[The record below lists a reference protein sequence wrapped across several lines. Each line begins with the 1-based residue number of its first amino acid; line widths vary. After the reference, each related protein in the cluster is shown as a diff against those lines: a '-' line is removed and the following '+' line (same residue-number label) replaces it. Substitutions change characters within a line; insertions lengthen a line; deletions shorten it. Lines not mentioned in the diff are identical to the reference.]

1 MTSNSQ
7 TMNEQTTRPQH
18 SSRFSP
24 KAVQRISRL
33 AFAAFLLTVPGSL
46 VCAHAADK
54 LAPGANPA
62 PAPGVETPP
71 ADRAAAYYH
80 FGLAHMYEEMATNTG
95 RQDYA
100 TRAIEEYKLALNADP
115 TSKYLN
121 NGLAQLYFGTGR
133 VRDAIMAAQDMIKK
147 DPNDLEAHKLLGRIY
162 LRSLGENQNAEQQK
176 MLDLSIAE
184 YNRITQLQ
192 PNDIEGHL
200 LLGQLYILNHDT
212 AKAKEQFEAAQKIDP
227 NNEDVAINLA
237 RLYSD
242 SGENKRAV
250 DVLKAVPPEDRSAK
264 ISYTLGAMY
273 DQQKDTKDAIDAYRD
288 AVDEEPENPD
298 AQRALA
304 LDLLNDNQL
313 DASLKVFQDLSASSP
328 QDEQSYVKIAEIER
342 RKGNYQDALNTLKK
356 ARSLASKEAL
366 LEVDFNEA
374 LVQDALGHYDDAATL
389 LKKLLAETEQPHFTD
404 GERSN
409 RALFLDRLANVYRE
423 ENHTADAVATYQQM
437 IALGGEYSQRGYE
450 GEGDAY
456 RDAREYDKAT
466 AVARDAAVK
475 FPKDSSMQLMLA
487 LQLVDTGKAEEGIKL
502 EEAQKG
508 NASDHEIQIGLAQI
522 YLRLRRFREAS
533 EQLDLAEKSSTR
545 PEDKTF
551 LLFLRGSVEERQK
564 HYDEAEKYFKQIL
577 AIDPNN
583 ILTLNYY
590 GYMQADRG
598 VQLDDALHM
607 IQKAVQ
613 LDPQNY
619 AYLDS
624 LGWVYFKLGQYTL
637 AEDNLRRASERMGTD
652 PTVHDHLG
660 ELYEKT
666 GRLKLAAEQWQ
677 ISLHEYEKTSPSD
690 TEPGD
695 VSKVQKKLEVAK
707 VKLAKSNQAS
717 TSTKE

>member
-1 MTSNSQ
+1 MT
-7 TMNEQTTRPQH
+7 THPQH
-18 SSRFSP
+18 RSSLFSEP
-24 KAVQRISRL
+24 GMKQNALTRASRL
-33 AFAAFLLTVPGSL
+33 AIAAVMLVFPGSL
-46 VCAHAADK
+46 TGYAADK
-54 LAPGANPA
+54 TPA
-62 PAPGVETPP
+62 PAPAIDTPP

-115 TSKYLN
+115 TSPYLN

-133 VRDAIMAAQDMIKK
+133 VRDAILAAQDMIKK

-176 MLDLSIAE
+176 MLDLSIGE
-184 YNRITQLQ
+184 YNRITELQ

-212 AKAKEQFEAAQKIDP
+212 AKAKEQFESAQKIDP

-237 RLYSD
+237 RLYSG

-250 DVLKAVPPEDRSAK
+250 EVLKAVPPEDRSAK

-273 DQQKDTKDAIDAYRD
+273 DQQKDTKAAIDAYRD

-328 QDEQSYVKIAEIER
+328 QDEQAYVKIAEIQR
-342 RKGNYQDALNTLKK
+342 RKGQYQDALTTLKK
-356 ARSLASKEAL
+356 ARSLASKEGM

-374 LVQDALGHYDDAATL
+374 LVQDSLGHYDDAATL
-389 LKKLLAETEQPHFTD
+389 LKKLLAETEQAHYSD

-409 RALFLDRLANVYRE
+409 RGLFLDRLANVYRE
-423 ENHTADAVATYQQM
+423 ENHTPEAIATYQQM
-437 IALGGEYSQRGYE
+437 IALGGDYSQRGYE

-466 AVARDAAVK
+466 AVAREAAAK
-475 FPKDSSMQLMLA
+475 YPKDPSIQLMLA

-508 NASDHEIQIGLAQI
+508 NASDHEVQMGLAQI
-522 YLRLRRFREAS
+522 YLRLRRFKEAT

-545 PEDKTF
+545 PEDKIF

-564 HYDEAEKYFKQIL
+564 HYEAAEGYFKQIL

-590 GYMQADRG
+590 GYMLADRG

-624 LGWVYFKLGQYTL
+624 LGWVYFKMGQYTL

-695 VSKVQKKLEVAK
+695 VNKVQKKLEVAR
-707 VKLAKSNQAS
+707 VKLAKGNQAS